1 MQDLVETSQKSSRH
15 PAFLINGAI
24 GEETHDFPIVSPVPE
39 APSRI
44 TAHAAPS
51 EHHRNGRR
59 VLLLERAFFK
69 PWTPELQDQANQ
81 PPGGEVANPCSTAG
95 GEEKRKKTRP
105 APSPPRPVTSKVRTQ
120 ATQSLGGGVKRPYA
134 TEYDGTEKEK
144 EGSVPFRPPG
154 KRSKADHGPDSEGT
168 RSFCCVS

>member
-81 PPGGEVANPCSTAG
+81 PPGGGTKRSNDD
-95 GEEKRKKTRP
+95 EEQKEER
-105 APSPPRPVTSKVRTQ
+105 ASLSPNSH
-120 ATQSLGGGVKRPYA
+120 
-134 TEYDGTEKEK
+134 
-144 EGSVPFRPPG
+144 
-154 KRSKADHGPDSEGT
+154 KRSKVGPRPQSGKGR
-168 RSFCCVS
+168 RSRK